1 MIRLGS
7 VLWMLLAASI
17 GYAMFQV
24 KYEVA
29 QLDEQLVRIHRDIAA
44 DQESIHVLKA
54 EWAFLTQPKRL
65 DELSKRYLALSPI
78 GTAKLGALDAAPMRA
93 VKSDPEA
100 TPSPGPTP
108 PTKPA
113 PARLAEISDQTQP

>member
-7 VLWMLLAASI
+7 VLWMFLAGLS

-29 QLDEQLVRIHRDIAA
+29 QLDDQLVRIHRETAA
-44 DQESIHVLKA
+44 NQESIHVLRA

-65 DELSKRYLALSPI
+65 DDLSKRYLALSPI
-78 GTAKLGALDAAPMRA
+78 GTAKLGALDATPMRA
-93 VKSDPEA
+93 VKSDPEV
-100 TPSPGPTP
+100 TPMQGPTP

-113 PARLAEISDQTQP
+113 PARLAELSSQVQP